1 MPSLSG
7 KTNGCQGGNMAFSN
21 AISRAWNQFF
31 FTGFSGESLG
41 LLRMYIGCGLLL
53 FHTYQFVTVLSLNP
67 AGSMYY
73 FIEPIWYFH
82 LLGIQYHIPALSFAV
97 YFLLMGATVAMIM
110 GKWTRTSIIV
120 VILCIFYLKGVR
132 DSFSGDVHHR
142 YIIPMQILML
152 FLLSK
157 CGEVCSRDA
166 QYKQP
171 SPGIQEW
178 EASWPIKTMQ
188 LYVALFYFWSVIA
201 KVRVSGWVWFAGEG
215 RIQEV
220 LIKRSVRWGVTGE
233 GELVKNSLSFEL
245 AQHPELIQIF
255 SHLVL
260 AFELG
265 FPLILFIKSVKLR
278 ALFLAG
284 VITFHISTFV
294 LMDVNFLLIPFVY
307 LIFFDLVPIHAWLKA
322 QASQIFGPRPSIAS

>member
-1 MPSLSG
+1 
-7 KTNGCQGGNMAFSN
+7 MAFCKS
-21 AISRAWNQFF
+21 ASRIWNQFF

-41 LLRMYIGCGLLL
+41 LLRMYIGIGLLF
-53 FHTYQFVTVLSLNP
+53 FHTYQFATVLTLNP
-67 AGSMYY
+67 MGAMYY
-73 FIEPIWYFH
+73 FIEPIWYFKV
-82 LLGIQYHIPALSFAV
+82 LGIHYHIPALSFVMYAI
-97 YFLLMGATVAMIM
+97 LMGATVSMII
-110 GKWTRTSIIV
+110 GKNTRASIV
-120 VILCIFYLKGVR
+120 VIILCIFYLKGVR

-142 YIIPMQILML
+142 YIIPMQILFL

-157 CGEVCSRDA
+157 CGEVHSRDA
-166 QYKQP
+166 KHLRNP
-171 SPGIQEW
+171 EEVQEW

-220 LIKRSVRWGVTGE
+220 LIHRSIRWGVNEQGE
-233 GELVKNSLSFEL
+233 VLKNSLSFEL
-245 AQHPELIQIF
+245 AQHPELIQLFGI
-255 SHLVL
+255 LVL

-278 ALFLAG
+278 LAFILG
-284 VITFHISTFV
+284 VTSFHIATFV

-307 LIFFDLVPIHAWLKA
+307 LIFFDLVPIHEWLKA
-322 QASQIFGPRPSIAS
+322 RAWPFFSRRPSMPG

>member
-1 MPSLSG
+1 
-7 KTNGCQGGNMAFSN
+7 MAFCKS
-21 AISRAWNQFF
+21 ASRIWNQFF

-41 LLRMYIGCGLLL
+41 LLRMYIGVGLLF
-53 FHTYQFVTVLSLNP
+53 FHTYQFATVLTLNP
-67 AGSMYY
+67 IGAMYY
-73 FIEPIWYFH
+73 FIEPIWYFKV
-82 LLGIQYHIPALSFAV
+82 LGIQYHVPALSF
-97 YFLLMGATVAMIM
+97 LMYAILMSATIAMIL
-110 GKWTRTSIIV
+110 GKNTRASIV
-120 VILCIFYLKGVR
+120 VIILCIFYLKGVR

-142 YIIPMQILML
+142 YIIPMQILFL

-157 CGEVCSRDA
+157 CGEVLSRDA
-166 QYKQP
+166 RQLHHPKEV
-171 SPGIQEW
+171 QEW

-220 LIKRSVRWGVTGE
+220 LIHRSIRWGVNDKGE
-233 GELVKNSLSFEL
+233 VLKNALSFEL
-245 AQHPELIQIF
+245 AQHPDIIQVF
-255 SHLVL
+255 SILVL

-278 ALFLAG
+278 LAFVLG
-284 VITFHISTFV
+284 VTSFHIATFV

-322 QASQIFGPRPSIAS
+322 RAHQILGRPPATAG